1 MRCLLFLYASGT
13 EAGSEAGSEGRF
25 EKEGLAPGD
34 YTLRVVTSDPE
45 TEREEELVGR
55 FHVSSRMHSHS
66 FCSVHLINC
75 GARLERGTLTVEF
88 AGTGLASKE
97 CAKFNCCLNEIC
109 QECEYIT
116 CCNDREH
123 GYYWYLK

>member
-1 MRCLLFLYASGT
+1 M
-13 EAGSEAGSEGRF
+13 
-25 EKEGLAPGD
+25 PGN
-34 YTLRVVTSDPE
+34 YTLRVVARDPE
-45 TEREEELVGR
+45 TERQEELVGR

-97 CAKFNCCLNEIC
+97 CAKFDCCLNEIC
-109 QECEYIT
+109 EECEYIT
-116 CCNDREH
+116 R
-123 GYYWYLK
+123 LQ